1 LASHDFPLS
10 VNQQGLA
17 QLNERSREIFR
28 LIVESY
34 LATGEPVGSRNL
46 SRILPM
52 TLSPASV
59 RNVMSDLEQL
69 GLVYAPHTSAGRLP
83 TEMGLRF
90 FVDALMQIGDLTERD
105 RKAIEAQVAASGQSK
120 SVEGVLTEAS
130 GLLSGLSRAAGVVLT
145 AKANPRLKHV
155 EFVRLEPERALV
167 ILVGEDGQVE
177 NRVLNVPVGLPT
189 SALIE
194 ASNFLNARIRGH
206 TLDEVKVEIE
216 RTMRDSRAEL
226 DQLTQRI
233 VADGLAS
240 WSGGER
246 DERKLIVR
254 GHANLLDDLKAV
266 EDLERVR
273 RLFDEHHFTRVAHLA
288 AESHVDRSIADPE
301 AFLGGVPEQVLAVH
315 GVPGAP
321 AGPGAGEIAR
331 CFQVG
336 HDDLDGALGQADG
349 GADVADP
356 RGGGA
361 GDLYQHVPMPG
372 QQRPAAAALVRNAHT
387 RRVYPRENNHARTS
401 TRKITPEIFLMFL
414 LTGLARIPILVVP

>member
-17 QLNERSREIFR
+17 QLSERSREIFR

-83 TEMGLRF
+83 TEVGLRF

-216 RTMRDSRAEL
+216 RTMRESRAEL

-240 WSGGER
+240 WSGGES

-254 GHANLLDDLKAV
+254 GQAHLLDDLKAIA
-266 EDLERVR
+266 DLERVR
-273 RLFDEHHFTRVAHLA
+273 LLFDDLETRREVIDLLGRAEQAEGVRVFIGSENKLFSLSGSSTIVAPYHDASGHIVGVLGVIGPTRLNYA
-288 AESHVDRSIADPE
+288 RIVPMVDYTAKIVSKL
-301 AFLGGVPEQVLAVH
+301 LGG
-315 GVPGAP
+315 
-321 AGPGAGEIAR
+321 
-331 CFQVG
+331 
-336 HDDLDGALGQADG
+336 
-349 GADVADP
+349 
-356 RGGGA
+356 
-361 GDLYQHVPMPG
+361 
-372 QQRPAAAALVRNAHT
+372 
-387 RRVYPRENNHARTS
+387 
-401 TRKITPEIFLMFL
+401 
-414 LTGLARIPILVVP
+414 